1 MDDSSPLI
9 TYSPAGAWIDTPSN
23 YTSVKSYQAQS
34 MHTTFQQGASAT
46 FKFNGTGVWLFGGMR
61 SDYGSLS
68 LQIDGKEVNSRSA
81 QANLPTFQQV
91 LASAMNLTMGEHTAV
106 LTATTGGPIDL
117 DSVTFETQI
126 GSYPYVH
133 SYIYYYH
140 LHVQSA
146 DFVHVSECSGS
157 VSQATIEDTSKDIT
171 YTPSSDWAVSNNQF
185 FSNGSVQYVDTIK

>member
-1 MDDSSPLI
+1 
-9 TYSPAGAWIDTPSN
+9 
-23 YTSVKSYQAQS
+23 

-106 LTATTGGPIDL
+106 LKATTGGPIDL

-133 SYIYYYH
+133 SYKYIITT
-140 LHVQSA
+140 
-146 DFVHVSECSGS
+146 S
-157 VSQATIEDTSKDIT
+157 VFKVPTLLCFGMQWLSQ
-171 YTPSSDWAVSNNQF
+171 PSD
-185 FSNGSVQYVDTIK
+185 Y

>member
-1 MDDSSPLI
+1 
-9 TYSPAGAWIDTPSN
+9 
-23 YTSVKSYQAQS
+23 

-140 LHVQSA
+140 LRVQSA
-146 DFVHVSECSGS
+146 DFIMFRNAVAQSAKRLLKIL
-157 VSQATIEDTSKDIT
+157 QRTSP
-171 YTPSSDWAVSNNQF
+171 TPPHPT
-185 FSNGSVQYVDTIK
+185 GL